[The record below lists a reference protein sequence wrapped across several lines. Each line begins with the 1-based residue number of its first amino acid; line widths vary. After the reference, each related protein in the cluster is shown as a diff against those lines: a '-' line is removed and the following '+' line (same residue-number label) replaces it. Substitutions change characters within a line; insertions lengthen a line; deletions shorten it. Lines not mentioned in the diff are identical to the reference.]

1 VQAELR
7 SASWVFILEPCWK
20 RKLLFKICFLEGG
33 PLKYNRASQ
42 KLEEQPLTQ
51 LFFNI
56 KIVKQNKT
64 TKLQKKKKRK
74 KQKQKQ
80 KTTTTTTKKQP
91 KNQVESRVVERCSLY
106 TMGWWLGSCMSLLAF
121 GSVSAKCA

>member
-1 VQAELR
+1 MCHRQRRCNFFFENSL
-7 SASWVFILEPCWK
+7 F
-20 RKLLFKICFLEGG
+20 LLYMIEYIAKSNYSTWC
-33 PLKYNRASQ
+33 
-42 KLEEQPLTQ
+42 
-51 LFFNI
+51 
-56 KIVKQNKT
+56 
-64 TKLQKKKKRK
+64 K